1 MIRVLIVEDQAI
13 LRESLARS
21 VGDQPDMTVVS
32 AIADASEA
40 LGVALK
46 ERPDMILMDVCTEH
60 DSNGIVAAARI
71 KEQLP
76 ECRIIIMTGMP
87 EITFVDQAREAGVDS
102 FVYKNVGID
111 ELFAVMRS
119 TLAGYCT
126 FPKPPESI
134 FSGTATLD
142 DVELSILR
150 LACEGKSRRE
160 IAAELFMSE
169 GTIKRRIS
177 EILNKT
183 GYDNI
188 MRLACARICP
198 PIRGYRCLPLRDG
211 CAVRGDVLVGIGQV
225 GVDADGRVDQVV
237 KAVKLAA
244 REREFLGGAGAG
256 HQVSREPGFLHSAV
270 DVGLAGRSVEGQVLV
285 ALVGDVDDKADV
297 APVVLE
303 LLGDGD
309 GAQIVIG
316 DGDGGGDFDTLD
328 VVVFDGLIDL
338 FFLLGRLAILLH
350 RAGQILVGLGEDKL
364 VAFHLKDELVV
375 LELQVVRLIFGGD
388 RYGGGVLGL
397 PFQVGDLKEHIE
409 DACAVLVE
417 DQDAVEAPLLE
428 HIHVLIG
435 ELFAIQGSTRVL
447 PAADEVGL
455 GVFAAAAAAR
465 QGKGE
470 RQDACQK
477 CEYGLF
483 ERCLHGVLLLV

>member
-21 VGDQPDMTVVS
+21 VGDQPDMTVVA

-71 KEQLP
+71 KERLP

-134 FSGTATLD
+134 FSGTAALD

-177 EILNKT
+177 EILSKT

-188 MRLACARICP
+188 MRLAVHAVTEAASFPTWSASAR
-198 PIRGYRCLPLRDG
+198 Y
-211 CAVRGDVLVGIGQV
+211 A
-225 GVDADGRVDQVV
+225 
-237 KAVKLAA
+237 
-244 REREFLGGAGAG
+244 
-256 HQVSREPGFLHSAV
+256 SA
-270 DVGLAGRSVEGQVLV
+270 
-285 ALVGDVDDKADV
+285 
-297 APVVLE
+297 
-303 LLGDGD
+303 
-309 GAQIVIG
+309 
-316 DGDGGGDFDTLD
+316 
-328 VVVFDGLIDL
+328 
-338 FFLLGRLAILLH
+338 
-350 RAGQILVGLGEDKL
+350 
-364 VAFHLKDELVV
+364 
-375 LELQVVRLIFGGD
+375 
-388 RYGGGVLGL
+388 
-397 PFQVGDLKEHIE
+397 
-409 DACAVLVE
+409 
-417 DQDAVEAPLLE
+417 
-428 HIHVLIG
+428 
-435 ELFAIQGSTRVL
+435 
-447 PAADEVGL
+447 
-455 GVFAAAAAAR
+455 
-465 QGKGE
+465 
-470 RQDACQK
+470 
-477 CEYGLF
+477 
-483 ERCLHGVLLLV
+483 

>member
-21 VGDQPDMTVVS
+21 VGDQPDMTVV

-40 LGVALK
+40 LDVALR

-60 DSNGIVAAARI
+60 DSNGIVAARI

-134 FSGTATLD
+134 FSGTAALD

-177 EILNKT
+177 EILSKT

-188 MRLACARICP
+188 MRLAVH
-198 PIRGYRCLPLRDG
+198 
-211 CAVRGDVLVGIGQV
+211 AVTEGSIVPNM
-225 GVDADGRVDQVV
+225 
-237 KAVKLAA
+237 
-244 REREFLGGAGAG
+244 ER
-256 HQVSREPGFLHSAV
+256 
-270 DVGLAGRSVEGQVLV
+270 
-285 ALVGDVDDKADV
+285 
-297 APVVLE
+297 
-303 LLGDGD
+303 
-309 GAQIVIG
+309 
-316 DGDGGGDFDTLD
+316 
-328 VVVFDGLIDL
+328 
-338 FFLLGRLAILLH
+338 
-350 RAGQILVGLGEDKL
+350 
-364 VAFHLKDELVV
+364 
-375 LELQVVRLIFGGD
+375 
-388 RYGGGVLGL
+388 
-397 PFQVGDLKEHIE
+397 
-409 DACAVLVE
+409 
-417 DQDAVEAPLLE
+417 
-428 HIHVLIG
+428 
-435 ELFAIQGSTRVL
+435 
-447 PAADEVGL
+447 
-455 GVFAAAAAAR
+455 
-465 QGKGE
+465 
-470 RQDACQK
+470 
-477 CEYGLF
+477 
-483 ERCLHGVLLLV
+483 

>member
-1 MIRVLIVEDQAI
+1 MIPVLIVEDQAI

-21 VGDQPDMTVVS
+21 VGDNPDMTVVS

-76 ECRIIIMTGMP
+76 ECRVIIMTGMP

-119 TLAGYCT
+119 ALAGYCT

-134 FSGTATLD
+134 FSGTAALD

-198 PIRGYRCLPLRDG
+198 PIRGYRYLPLRDG

-225 GVDADGRVDQVV
+225 GVDADGRIDEVV
-237 KAVKLAA
+237 KAIERAV
-244 REREFLGGAGAG
+244 REREFLGGVGAG
-256 HQVSREPGFLHSAV
+256 HQVSREPGFLHGAV
-270 DVGLAGRSVEGQVLV
+270 DVGLAGGGVEGQVLV
-285 ALVGDVDDKADV
+285 TLVGDVDDKADI

-316 DGDGGGDFDTLD
+316 DGDGGGDFDVLD
-328 VVVFDGLIDL
+328 IVVLDGLLDL
-338 FFLLGRLAILLH
+338 LFLLGRLALLLH
-350 RAGQILVGLGEDKL
+350 RAGQVLVGLGKDKISVIFFEDEF
-364 VAFHLKDELVV
+364 AV
-375 LELQVVRLIFGGD
+375 LELHVIRLVFGGEG
-388 RYGGGVLGL
+388 YGGGVLCL
-397 PFQVGDLKEHIE
+397 PFKVDDFKEQVEGTCTVLIE
-409 DACAVLVE
+409 N
-417 DQDAVEAPLLE
+417 QDAVDTPILE
-428 HIHVLIG
+428 HLHVLIG
-435 ELFAIQGSTRVL
+435 
-447 PAADEVGL
+447 
-455 GVFAAAAAAR
+455 
-465 QGKGE
+465 
-470 RQDACQK
+470 
-477 CEYGLF
+477 
-483 ERCLHGVLLLV
+483 

>member
-21 VGDQPDMTVVS
+21 VGDQPDMTVVA

-60 DSNGIVAAARI
+60 DSNGIVAAAHI

-76 ECRIIIMTGMP
+76 ECRVIIMTGMP
-87 EITFVDQAREAGVDS
+87 ES

-134 FSGTATLD
+134 FSGTAALD

-188 MRLACARICP
+188 MRLAVR
-198 PIRGYRCLPLRDG
+198 
-211 CAVRGDVLVGIGQV
+211 AVTEGSIVPNM
-225 GVDADGRVDQVV
+225 
-237 KAVKLAA
+237 
-244 REREFLGGAGAG
+244 ER
-256 HQVSREPGFLHSAV
+256 
-270 DVGLAGRSVEGQVLV
+270 
-285 ALVGDVDDKADV
+285 
-297 APVVLE
+297 
-303 LLGDGD
+303 
-309 GAQIVIG
+309 
-316 DGDGGGDFDTLD
+316 
-328 VVVFDGLIDL
+328 
-338 FFLLGRLAILLH
+338 
-350 RAGQILVGLGEDKL
+350 
-364 VAFHLKDELVV
+364 
-375 LELQVVRLIFGGD
+375 
-388 RYGGGVLGL
+388 
-397 PFQVGDLKEHIE
+397 
-409 DACAVLVE
+409 
-417 DQDAVEAPLLE
+417 
-428 HIHVLIG
+428 
-435 ELFAIQGSTRVL
+435 
-447 PAADEVGL
+447 
-455 GVFAAAAAAR
+455 
-465 QGKGE
+465 
-470 RQDACQK
+470 
-477 CEYGLF
+477 
-483 ERCLHGVLLLV
+483 

>member
-21 VGDQPDMTVVS
+21 VGDQPDMTVVA

-126 FPKPPESI
+126 FPK
-134 FSGTATLD
+134 GTAALD

-177 EILNKT
+177 EILSKT

-188 MRLACARICP
+188 MRLAVH
-198 PIRGYRCLPLRDG
+198 
-211 CAVRGDVLVGIGQV
+211 AVTEGSIVPNM
-225 GVDADGRVDQVV
+225 
-237 KAVKLAA
+237 
-244 REREFLGGAGAG
+244 ER
-256 HQVSREPGFLHSAV
+256 P
-270 DVGLAGRSVEGQVLV
+270 
-285 ALVGDVDDKADV
+285 
-297 APVVLE
+297 
-303 LLGDGD
+303 
-309 GAQIVIG
+309 
-316 DGDGGGDFDTLD
+316 
-328 VVVFDGLIDL
+328 
-338 FFLLGRLAILLH
+338 
-350 RAGQILVGLGEDKL
+350 
-364 VAFHLKDELVV
+364 
-375 LELQVVRLIFGGD
+375 
-388 RYGGGVLGL
+388 
-397 PFQVGDLKEHIE
+397 
-409 DACAVLVE
+409 
-417 DQDAVEAPLLE
+417 
-428 HIHVLIG
+428 
-435 ELFAIQGSTRVL
+435 
-447 PAADEVGL
+447 
-455 GVFAAAAAAR
+455 
-465 QGKGE
+465 
-470 RQDACQK
+470 
-477 CEYGLF
+477 
-483 ERCLHGVLLLV
+483 

>member
-134 FSGTATLD
+134 FSGTAALD

-169 GTIKRRIS
+169 GTIKS
-177 EILNKT
+177 HLGDPEQ
-183 GYDNI
+183 D
-188 MRLACARICP
+188 RLRQHHASCRARGSGGQHRSQYGALALVTHRHKNGGAAGLTP
-198 PIRGYRCLPLRDG
+198 AAPSG
-211 CAVRGDVLVGIGQV
+211 VRGCVRQSAADVTCRY
-225 GVDADGRVDQVV
+225 AM
-237 KAVKLAA
+237 
-244 REREFLGGAGAG
+244 
-256 HQVSREPGFLHSAV
+256 
-270 DVGLAGRSVEGQVLV
+270 V
-285 ALVGDVDDKADV
+285 AL
-297 APVVLE
+297 
-303 LLGDGD
+303 
-309 GAQIVIG
+309 
-316 DGDGGGDFDTLD
+316 
-328 VVVFDGLIDL
+328 
-338 FFLLGRLAILLH
+338 
-350 RAGQILVGLGEDKL
+350 
-364 VAFHLKDELVV
+364 
-375 LELQVVRLIFGGD
+375 
-388 RYGGGVLGL
+388 
-397 PFQVGDLKEHIE
+397 
-409 DACAVLVE
+409 
-417 DQDAVEAPLLE
+417 
-428 HIHVLIG
+428 
-435 ELFAIQGSTRVL
+435 
-447 PAADEVGL
+447 
-455 GVFAAAAAAR
+455 
-465 QGKGE
+465 
-470 RQDACQK
+470 
-477 CEYGLF
+477 
-483 ERCLHGVLLLV
+483 